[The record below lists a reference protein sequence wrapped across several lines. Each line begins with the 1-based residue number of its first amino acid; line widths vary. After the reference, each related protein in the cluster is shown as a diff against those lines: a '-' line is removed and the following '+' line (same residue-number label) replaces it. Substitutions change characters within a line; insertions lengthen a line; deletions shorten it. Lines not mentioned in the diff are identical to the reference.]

1 MISRFLSNRRG
12 NVAMITALAFL
23 PLLGAA
29 GLAVDYV
36 NLSRERTNL
45 QAIADAAVLMAAG
58 ISLDDESVA
67 RREVDRYISSLA
79 YADDLDWD
87 VSLVDGELQLSIN
100 RTIPLRI
107 ASVLNAPTADIGVQS
122 FAKQARSVGRGGLEL
137 ALVLDV
143 SNSMKNRMPE
153 MKLAANRL
161 IDEIYGTEAT
171 LPNVRVSLVPF
182 SGRVN
187 FVDYGWD
194 WMSDQTGRN
203 VANAQLRNPKKDAFS
218 PSASAL
224 CSGWRSGTNGE
235 TDASPT
241 VEKLPMFD
249 GPHETCPQS
258 RMIALTES
266 RAVIQDGI
274 NALTNNHGTSTQV
287 GLLWGWR
294 SLSPDWQGHWFS
306 GNPDLPLSYEETPG
320 KHVVIMTDGKN
331 HPKQAGDEHT
341 EDEVN
346 AQLIRQ
352 CQRMRDQGYTIY
364 AVTYYMNGTL
374 TDLYTACT
382 GVADHVYDAN
392 SASELSAAFE
402 DIGGS
407 LVSSALR
414 LTR

>member
-1 MISRFLSNRRG
+1 MISKFLSDRRG
-12 NVAMITALAFL
+12 NIAMITALAFL

-45 QAIADAAVLMAAG
+45 QAIADAAVLMAG
-58 ISLDDESVA
+58 GVSLDDEDVA
-67 RREVDRYISSLA
+67 RREVDRYLSSLA
-79 YADDLDWD
+79 YADELHWD

-100 RTIPLRI
+100 RAIPLRI
-107 ASVLNAPTADIGVQS
+107 ASVFNAPTAEIGVNS

-187 FVDYGWD
+187 FADYGWD
-194 WMSDQTGRN
+194 WMADQSGRS
-203 VANAQLRNPKKDAFS
+203 VATAQPRDPKKDAFV
-218 PSASAL
+218 PSAAAL

-235 TDASPT
+235 TDASPA
-241 VEKLPMFD
+241 VEKLPVFS

-258 RMIALTES
+258 KMIALTES
-266 RAVIQDGI
+266 RATIQAGI

-294 SLSPDWQGHWFS
+294 SLSPDWQGHWFAD
-306 GNPDLPLSYEETPG
+306 NADLPLSFDETPG

-331 HPKQAGDEHT
+331 NPKQAGDTQT
-341 EDEVN
+341 EEQVN
-346 AQLIRQ
+346 AQLLRQ
-352 CQRMRDQGYTIY
+352 CQAMREDGYTIY

-374 TDLYTACT
+374 TDLYSACT
-382 GVADHVYDAN
+382 GTSDQVYDAN
-392 SASELSAAFE
+392 SAIELSAAFA

-407 LVSSALR
+407 LVTSALR
-414 LTR
+414 LSR